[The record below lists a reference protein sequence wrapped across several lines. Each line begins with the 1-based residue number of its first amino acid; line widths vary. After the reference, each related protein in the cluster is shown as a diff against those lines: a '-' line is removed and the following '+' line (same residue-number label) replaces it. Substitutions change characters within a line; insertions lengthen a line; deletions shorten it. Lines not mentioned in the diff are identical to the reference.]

1 MVENLRY
8 MLRFRTLMVAI
19 NNIFVLFFSMKR
31 FLILLL
37 LTSCLLS
44 ASFLKLFASKPDAAY
59 YTVSGHVTDAKTGE
73 ELIGASIYV
82 KELGTGTVSNQ
93 YGFYSISLTEGNFTL
108 GYSYVGYKTFEKTF
122 TFQSNLNY
130 DVELIPDASILDEV
144 VVTAEKKN
152 SNVSSLE
159 TGTIKLP
166 IQSIRKIPALMGE
179 VDVIK
184 AIQLLPG
191 VQSTSEGSSGYS
203 VRGGSMDQNLILLD
217 EATVYNASHFIGF
230 FSVFNNDAI
239 KDVKLY
245 KGDIPASSGGRLASL
260 LDVRMKDGNTKQF
273 SGKGGIGLIS
283 SRLTLEGPV
292 IDNNTS
298 FLLAGR
304 RTYADIFLPFAANE
318 DIQDNKIHFYDLNMK
333 VNHIFNENNRM
344 FISAYFGRDVFEN
357 IFAGMNFGNKTI
369 TMRWN
374 HLFSPKLFSNFS
386 LIYSLY
392 DYKLF
397 TPENQPNAFEW
408 KSNLK
413 DHSVKADFIYYAN
426 PLTTYKFGYIATYHN
441 LNPGLA
447 RGLGDENIFT
457 EFRLPENFA
466 LQHGAYFQAEEK
478 IGYRISVKYGLRL
491 SVFQNFG
498 EATVY
503 NYDDN
508 YNATDSTVYK
518 NGEFFNTYAGLEPR
532 LGLNYSFNDENSIKA
547 SYSRTRQYLQ
557 LAQNSTAGT
566 PLDIWFPAS
575 PNVKPQLSD
584 QVSLGYFRNFRN
596 NSIETSVE
604 AYYKKMRNTIDFK
617 DHANLLLNPK
627 LEGEIRV
634 GEAQSYGL
642 EFMINITENKFNG
655 WISYTLSKTER
666 NIDAIN
672 NGNAYFAPYDKPH
685 DIAVVLNYQLT
696 KRLLISGNWIYSTG
710 LPTTFPTGR
719 FEVLGEV
726 IPVYSDRNADRFPNY
741 HRMDLSVTLTGKD
754 KPNKRFKSEWNLS
767 IYNLYN
773 RKNAW
778 DINFV
783 PDENNSNIT
792 YAEKTYLFP
801 IIPALTYNFSF

>member
-1 MVENLRY
+1 MKRK
-8 MLRFRTLMVAI
+8 
-19 NNIFVLFFSMKR
+19 LFFLALTTS
-31 FLILLL
+31 LIIF
-37 LTSCLLS
+37 SFQKLS
-44 ASFLKLFASKPDAAY
+44 AFSFDATS
-59 YTVSGHVTDAKTGE
+59 YTVSGHVTDAETGE
-73 ELIGASIYV
+73 ELIGASVYV

-108 GYSYVGYKTFEKTF
+108 GYSYVGYKTVEKTF
-122 TFQSNLNY
+122 NFKSNLNF
-130 DVELIPDASILDEV
+130 DVELVPDAKFIDEV
-144 VVTAEKKN
+144 VVSAERKN

-203 VRGGSMDQNLILLD
+203 VRGGSMDQNLVLLD

-260 LDVRMKDGNTKQF
+260 LDVRMKEGNTKQF
-273 SGKGGIGLIS
+273 SAKGGIGIIS

-292 IDNNTS
+292 LDENTS

-304 RTYADIFLPFAANE
+304 RTYADIFLPFASNE

-333 VNHIFNENNRM
+333 VNHIINENNRI
-344 FISAYFGRDVFEN
+344 FISGYFGRDVFEN
-357 IFAGMNFGNKTI
+357 IFAGMNFGNKTFS
-369 TMRWN
+369 MRWN
-374 HLFSPKLFSNFS
+374 HLFSPKFFSNFS

-397 TPENQPNAFEW
+397 TPEDQPSAFEW

-413 DHSVKADFIYYAN
+413 DHSIKSDFIYYAN
-426 PLTTYKFGYIATYHN
+426 PLTTYKFGYVLTYHN

-447 RGLGDENIFT
+447 RGLGTENLFS
-457 EFRLPENFA
+457 EYKLPENYA
-466 LQHGAYFQAEEK
+466 LEHGMYFQSEEK
-478 IGYRISVKYGLRL
+478 IAYRLSIKYGLRL
-491 SVFQNFG
+491 SIFQNFG
-498 EATVY
+498 DATVY
-503 NYDDN
+503 NYDEN
-508 YNATDSTVYK
+508 YNSTDSTIYAK
-518 NGEFFNTYAGLEPR
+518 GEFFNTYAGLEPR
-532 LGLNYSFNDENSIKA
+532 LGLNYSFNDENSLKA

-566 PLDIWFPAS
+566 PLDIWFPSS

-584 QVSLGYFRNFRN
+584 QVSIGYFRNFRQN
-596 NSIETSVE
+596 TIETSVE

-627 LEGEIRV
+627 LEGELRF
-634 GEAQSYGL
+634 GEAESYGL
-642 EFMINITENKFNG
+642 EFMINITEKKFNG
-655 WISYTLSKTER
+655 WISYTLSRTER
-666 NIDAIN
+666 IIEGIN
-672 NGNAYFAPYDKPH
+672 DGHAYFAPYDKPH
-685 DIAVVLNYQLT
+685 DIAIVLNYQLT
-696 KRLLISGNWIYSTG
+696 DRLLIGSNWIYSSG
-710 LPTTFPTGR
+710 LPYTFPTGR
-719 FEVLGEV
+719 YEILGQIV
-726 IPVYSDRNADRFPNY
+726 PVYSDRNSFRYPDY
-741 HRMDLSVTLTGKD
+741 HRMDLSITLTGKER
-754 KPNKRFKSEWNLS
+754 PGKRFNGEWNLS
-767 IYNLYN
+767 VYNLYN

-778 DINFV
+778 AINFV
-783 PDENNSNIT
+783 EDENNPNVT
-792 YAEKTYLFP
+792 YAEKTYLFSV
-801 IIPALTYNFSF
+801 IPALTYNFSF